1 VPGFRFRWRP
11 TGPWAAVGCL
21 GLLLLSCL
29 TCLLPLLLAD
39 AMQSALERM
48 HLSPTA
54 ALICVVGI
62 FVGGLINLPLYRY
75 PPPDVVPVERYP
87 EMGPDGI
94 TWRFR
99 ELGPPAPVIAVN
111 LGGCI
116 IPVALAAWQVGF
128 LTASGGVKLSM
139 LAVVTA
145 VNVGVCYFAARPI
158 KGVGIVMP
166 ALLSPL
172 VCVGLTWLTLPGSE
186 NELVRPGV
194 AFIAGVFGPLIGEDL
209 LHLKDVRNP
218 QRGGVL
224 SIGGAGTFDG
234 IVISGMLAALIA

>member
-1 VPGFRFRWRP
+1 MADFRFRWQP
-11 TGPWAAVGCL
+11 TGPWAAVGCF
-21 GLLLLSCL
+21 GLFLLSCL
-29 TCLLPLLLAD
+29 TCLLPLFLAD
-39 AMQSALERM
+39 TMQAALERL
-48 HLSPTA
+48 HLSPPV
-54 ALICVVGI
+54 ALLCAIGI
-62 FVGGLINLPLYRY
+62 LVGGLINLPLYRF
-75 PPPDVVPVERYP
+75 PPPEVVPVERYP

-128 LTASGGVKLSM
+128 LAASGTVPMSM
-139 LAVVTA
+139 LAMVTA
-145 VNVGVCYFAARPI
+145 VNVGVCYLAALPI

-172 VCVGLTWLTLPGSE
+172 VCVGMTWLTLPGPE
-186 NELVRPGV
+186 YFLVRPGV
-194 AFIAGVFGPLIGEDL
+194 AFVAGVFGPLVGADL
-209 LHLKDVRNP
+209 LHLKHVRDP